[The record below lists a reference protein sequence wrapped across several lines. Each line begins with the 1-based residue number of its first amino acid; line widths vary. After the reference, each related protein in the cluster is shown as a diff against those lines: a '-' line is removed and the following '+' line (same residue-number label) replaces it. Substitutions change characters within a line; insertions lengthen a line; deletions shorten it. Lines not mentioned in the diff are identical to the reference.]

1 MDNQEELSKV
11 KKNFLKSKIKNILLY
26 KGQESKGEFLEI
38 INENLNDNDNIKY
51 IIKIISYY
59 SKNSINNEMRIN
71 CFEFF
76 TELIKNISNNNIII
90 CLTNILV
97 FMQENISILKIN
109 IIFEIMIGKLSH
121 IEIKTF
127 EILNGFCLL
136 NIKKNSNII
145 KKEALLCYQSLIKN
159 FNNLIPDNFKVRIIK
174 SFLDTITQILLN
186 KKNTFEDKYLLLL
199 IINDIICL
207 SKENSNLYIE
217 SILSSII
224 QDLSLNDDNIKII
237 ILDIINNIIKF
248 IPSKKNE
255 IRNIIFPYLN
265 RINDDNLTNNIIKRI
280 VYNIKTILELN
291 KTVNQQIL
299 KTKKSNKNQRNDG
312 KLKEKINNNYKN
324 GNKSFGSE
332 NCSNRNKNIK
342 CEIFVNKRYFP
353 INKLNANN
361 SFKLDKIKLS
371 TFRKEEDF
379 VNPIQ
384 QWYDFD
390 TDITNKNMKKERILS
405 SINIKESINN
415 NQINIINQKN
425 GEPKLD
431 LIMDEI
437 IKLSNNQNI
446 IAEKII
452 NLDRNTQ
459 KQISYF
465 EDRLYQLENKDIN
478 NDLNNKRYRILFPIN
493 DTNKKLIDFLIT
505 KNDDMSIYHLKSIN
519 DYEMEL
525 IDNNLIDEIV
535 DKLIYFF
542 EHNVHI
548 EESMTFIKKLFVKN
562 KKRFNFEQ
570 IKKLLASFDVLLS
583 SNSKL
588 SDQISFDIS
597 LIISSIN
604 SEKI

>member
-26 KGQESKGEFLEI
+26 KGQESKGEFLAI

-76 TELIKNISNNNIII
+76 KELIKNISNNNIII

-186 KKNTFEDKYLLLL
+186 KKNIFEDKYLLLL

-265 RINDDNLTNNIIKRI
+265 RINDNNLTNNIIKRI

-291 KTVNQQIL
+291 KTVNQEIL
-299 KTKKSNKNQRNDG
+299 KTKKSNINQRNDR
-312 KLKEKINNNYKN
+312 KLKEKINNNNKN

-361 SFKLDKIKLS
+361 SFKLDKIKLA

-390 TDITNKNMKKERILS
+390 TDITNKNMQKERILS

-465 EDRLYQLENKDIN
+465 EDRLHQLENKDIN

-604 SEKI
+604 AEKI

>member
-109 IIFEIMIGKLSH
+109 IIFEIMMRKLSH

-186 KKNTFEDKYLLLL
+186 KKNIFEDKYLLLL

-280 VYNIKTILELN
+280 VYNIKTILDLN
-291 KTVNQQIL
+291 KTVNQEIP
-299 KTKKSNKNQRNDG
+299 KTKKSNKNQRNDR

-332 NCSNRNKNIK
+332 KCSNRNKNIK

-361 SFKLDKIKLS
+361 SFKLDKIKLA

-604 SEKI
+604 AEKI

>member
-11 KKNFLKSKIKNILLY
+11 KKNFLKSKIKNILLN

-186 KKNTFEDKYLLLL
+186 KKNIFEDKYLLLL

-299 KTKKSNKNQRNDG
+299 KTKKSNKNQRNDR
-312 KLKEKINNNYKN
+312 KLKEKINNNFKN

-361 SFKLDKIKLS
+361 SFKLDKTKIG

-415 NQINIINQKN
+415 NQINIINQEN

-548 EESMTFIKKLFVKN
+548 KESMTFIKKLFVKN

-604 SEKI
+604 AEKI

>member
-186 KKNTFEDKYLLLL
+186 KKNIFEDKYLLLL

-493 DTNKKLIDFLIT
+493 DTNKKLINFLIT

-604 SEKI
+604 AEKI

>member
-26 KGQESKGEFLEI
+26 KGQESKVKFLEI

-186 KKNTFEDKYLLLL
+186 KKNIFEDKYLLLL

-291 KTVNQQIL
+291 KAMNQEIL

-312 KLKEKINNNYKN
+312 KLKEKINNNNKN
-324 GNKSFGSE
+324 GNKSFGSD

-604 SEKI
+604 AEKI

>member
-26 KGQESKGEFLEI
+26 KGQESKAEFLEI

-186 KKNTFEDKYLLLL
+186 KKNIFEDKYLLLL

-291 KTVNQQIL
+291 KAMNQEIL
-299 KTKKSNKNQRNDG
+299 KTKKSNKNQRNDR
-312 KLKEKINNNYKN
+312 KLKEKINNNNKN
-324 GNKSFGSE
+324 GNKSFGSD

-361 SFKLDKIKLS
+361 SFKLDKIKLA

-405 SINIKESINN
+405 SINN

-493 DTNKKLIDFLIT
+493 DTNKKLINFLIT

-542 EHNVHI
+542 EHNVNI
-548 EESMTFIKKLFVKN
+548 EESMTFIKKLFIKN

-604 SEKI
+604 AEKI

>member
-1 MDNQEELSKV
+1 MDNQEELSKI

-186 KKNTFEDKYLLLL
+186 KKNIFEDKYLLLL

-291 KTVNQQIL
+291 KAMNQEIL
-299 KTKKSNKNQRNDG
+299 KTKKSNKNQRNDR

-604 SEKI
+604 AEKI

>member
-26 KGQESKGEFLEI
+26 KGHESKSEFLEI

-186 KKNTFEDKYLLLL
+186 KKNIFEDKYLLLL

-291 KTVNQQIL
+291 KAMNQEIL

-332 NCSNRNKNIK
+332 NCSNHNKNIK

-361 SFKLDKIKLS
+361 SFKLDKTKIG

-384 QWYDFD
+384 KWYDFD

-493 DTNKKLIDFLIT
+493 DTNKKLINFLIT

-604 SEKI
+604 AEKI

>member
-109 IIFEIMIGKLSH
+109 IIFEIMMGKLSH

-186 KKNTFEDKYLLLL
+186 KKNIFEDKYLLLL

-265 RINDDNLTNNIIKRI
+265 RINDNNLTNNIIKRI

-291 KTVNQQIL
+291 KTVNQGIL

-361 SFKLDKIKLS
+361 SFKLDKIKLA

-384 QWYDFD
+384 LWYDFD

-604 SEKI
+604 AEKI

>member
-26 KGQESKGEFLEI
+26 KGQESKVKFLEI

-186 KKNTFEDKYLLLL
+186 KKNIFEDKYLLLL

-224 QDLSLNDDNIKII
+224 QDLSLNYDNIKII

-291 KTVNQQIL
+291 KAMNQEIL
-299 KTKKSNKNQRNDG
+299 KTKKSNKNQRNDR
-312 KLKEKINNNYKN
+312 KLKEKINNNNKN
-324 GNKSFGSE
+324 GNKSFGSD

-493 DTNKKLIDFLIT
+493 DTNKKLINFLIT

-604 SEKI
+604 AEKI

>member
-159 FNNLIPDNFKVRIIK
+159 CNNLIPDNFKVRIIK

-186 KKNTFEDKYLLLL
+186 KKNIFEDKYLLLL

-291 KTVNQQIL
+291 KAMNQEIL
-299 KTKKSNKNQRNDG
+299 KTKKSNKNQRNDR
-312 KLKEKINNNYKN
+312 KLKEKINNNNKN
-324 GNKSFGSE
+324 GNKSFGSD

-361 SFKLDKIKLS
+361 SFKLDKTKIG

-493 DTNKKLIDFLIT
+493 DTNKKLINFLIT

-604 SEKI
+604 AEKI

>member
-76 TELIKNISNNNIII
+76 KELIKNISNNNIII

-186 KKNTFEDKYLLLL
+186 KKNIFEDKYLLLL

-265 RINDDNLTNNIIKRI
+265 RINDNNLTNNIIKRI

-299 KTKKSNKNQRNDG
+299 KTKKSNKNQRNDR

-604 SEKI
+604 AEKI

>member
-26 KGQESKGEFLEI
+26 KGQESKVKFLEI

-71 CFEFF
+71 CFDFF
-76 TELIKNISNNNIII
+76 IELIKNISNNNIII

-186 KKNTFEDKYLLLL
+186 KKNIFEDKYLLLL

-291 KTVNQQIL
+291 KAMNQEIL
-299 KTKKSNKNQRNDG
+299 KTKKSNKNQRNDR
-312 KLKEKINNNYKN
+312 KLKEKINNNNKN
-324 GNKSFGSE
+324 GNKSFGSD

-604 SEKI
+604 AEKI

>member
-26 KGQESKGEFLEI
+26 KGQESKVKFLEI

-76 TELIKNISNNNIII
+76 KELIKNISNNNIII

-109 IIFEIMIGKLSH
+109 IIFEIMMGKLSH

-186 KKNTFEDKYLLLL
+186 KKNIFEDKYLLLL

-265 RINDDNLTNNIIKRI
+265 RINDNNLTNNIIKRI

-291 KTVNQQIL
+291 KAMNQEIL
-299 KTKKSNKNQRNDG
+299 KTKKSNKNQRNDR
-312 KLKEKINNNYKN
+312 KLKEKINNNNKN
-324 GNKSFGSE
+324 GNKSFGSD

-361 SFKLDKIKLS
+361 SFKLDKIKLA

-493 DTNKKLIDFLIT
+493 DTNKKLINFLIT

-604 SEKI
+604 AEKI

>member
-26 KGQESKGEFLEI
+26 KGQESKVKFLEI

-109 IIFEIMIGKLSH
+109 IIFEIMMGKLSH

-186 KKNTFEDKYLLLL
+186 KKNIFEDKYLLLL

-291 KTVNQQIL
+291 KAMNQQIL
-299 KTKKSNKNQRNDG
+299 KTKKMNK
-312 KLKEKINNNYKN
+312 KEKINNNYKN

-361 SFKLDKIKLS
+361 SFKLDKIKLA

-465 EDRLYQLENKDIN
+465 EDRLHQLENKDIN

-493 DTNKKLIDFLIT
+493 DTNKKLINFLIT

-604 SEKI
+604 AEKI

>member
-26 KGQESKGEFLEI
+26 KGQESKVKFLEI

-145 KKEALLCYQSLIKN
+145 KKEALLCYQSLIIN

-186 KKNTFEDKYLLLL
+186 KKNIFEDKYLLLL

-291 KTVNQQIL
+291 KAMNQEIL

-324 GNKSFGSE
+324 GNKSFGSD

-361 SFKLDKIKLS
+361 SFKLDKIKLA

-604 SEKI
+604 AEKI

>member
-26 KGQESKGEFLEI
+26 KGQKSKGEFLEI

-186 KKNTFEDKYLLLL
+186 KKNIFEDKYLLLL

-217 SILSSII
+217 SILFSII

-361 SFKLDKIKLS
+361 SFKLDKIKLA

-493 DTNKKLIDFLIT
+493 DTNKKLINFLIT

-604 SEKI
+604 AEKI

>member
-26 KGQESKGEFLEI
+26 KGQESKVKFLEI

-186 KKNTFEDKYLLLL
+186 KKNIFEDKYLLLL

-299 KTKKSNKNQRNDG
+299 KTKKSNKNQRNDR
-312 KLKEKINNNYKN
+312 KLKETINNNYKN

-390 TDITNKNMKKERILS
+390 TDITFKNMKKERILS

-604 SEKI
+604 AEKI

>member
-26 KGQESKGEFLEI
+26 KGQESKVKFLEI

-71 CFEFF
+71 CFDFF
-76 TELIKNISNNNIII
+76 IELIKNISNNNIII

-186 KKNTFEDKYLLLL
+186 KKNIFEDKYLLLL

-265 RINDDNLTNNIIKRI
+265 RINDNNLTNNIIKRI

-361 SFKLDKIKLS
+361 SFKLDKIKLA

-604 SEKI
+604 AEKI

>member
-186 KKNTFEDKYLLLL
+186 KKNIFEDKYLLLL

-361 SFKLDKIKLS
+361 SFKLDKIKLA

-405 SINIKESINN
+405 SIHIKESINN

-604 SEKI
+604 AEKI

>member
-26 KGQESKGEFLEI
+26 KGQESKVKFLEI

-109 IIFEIMIGKLSH
+109 IIFEIMMGKLSH

-186 KKNTFEDKYLLLL
+186 KKNIFEDKYLLLL

-265 RINDDNLTNNIIKRI
+265 RINDNNLTNNIIKRI

-299 KTKKSNKNQRNDG
+299 KTKKSNKNQRNDR

-361 SFKLDKIKLS
+361 SFKLDKTKIG

-604 SEKI
+604 AEKI

>member
-1 MDNQEELSKV
+1 M
-11 KKNFLKSKIKNILLY
+11 
-26 KGQESKGEFLEI
+26 EI

-186 KKNTFEDKYLLLL
+186 KKNIFEDKYLLLL

-265 RINDDNLTNNIIKRI
+265 RINDNNLTNNTIKRI
-280 VYNIKTILELN
+280 VYNIKTIFELN

-312 KLKEKINNNYKN
+312 KLKEKINNNNKN
-324 GNKSFGSE
+324 GNKSFGSD

-478 NDLNNKRYRILFPIN
+478 NDLNNKRSRILFPIN
-493 DTNKKLIDFLIT
+493 DTNKKLINFLIT

-542 EHNVHI
+542 ENNVHI

-604 SEKI
+604 AEKI

>member
-109 IIFEIMIGKLSH
+109 IIFEIMMGKLSH

-186 KKNTFEDKYLLLL
+186 KKNIFEDKYLLLL

-361 SFKLDKIKLS
+361 SFKLDKTKIG

-384 QWYDFD
+384 LWYDFD

-604 SEKI
+604 AEKI

>member
-26 KGQESKGEFLEI
+26 KGQESKVKFLEI

-145 KKEALLCYQSLIKN
+145 KKEALLCYQSLIIN

-186 KKNTFEDKYLLLL
+186 KKNIFEDKYLLLL

-361 SFKLDKIKLS
+361 SFKLDKIKLA

-604 SEKI
+604 AEKI

>member
-1 MDNQEELSKV
+1 MDNQEELSKI

-26 KGQESKGEFLEI
+26 KGQESKGEFLKI

-145 KKEALLCYQSLIKN
+145 IKEALLCYQSLVKN

-174 SFLDTITQILLN
+174 SFLDTITQIILN
-186 KKNTFEDKYLLLL
+186 KKNIFENKYLLLL

-299 KTKKSNKNQRNDG
+299 KTKKSNKNQRNDR

-361 SFKLDKIKLS
+361 SFKLDKIKLA

-493 DTNKKLIDFLIT
+493 GTNKKLIDFLIT
-505 KNDDMSIYHLKSIN
+505 KNNDMSIYHLKSIN

-604 SEKI
+604 AEKI

>member
-186 KKNTFEDKYLLLL
+186 KKNIFEDKYLLLL

-265 RINDDNLTNNIIKRI
+265 RINDNNLTNNIIKRI
-280 VYNIKTILELN
+280 VYNIKTILDLN

-361 SFKLDKIKLS
+361 SFKLDKIKLA

-493 DTNKKLIDFLIT
+493 DTNKKLINFLIT

-548 EESMTFIKKLFVKN
+548 EESMTFIKKLFIKN

-604 SEKI
+604 AEKI

>member
-26 KGQESKGEFLEI
+26 KGQESKVKFLEI

-186 KKNTFEDKYLLLL
+186 KKNIFEDKYLLLL

-291 KTVNQQIL
+291 KKVNQEIL

-415 NQINIINQKN
+415 NQINIINQKS

-465 EDRLYQLENKDIN
+465 EDRLHQLENKDIN

-493 DTNKKLIDFLIT
+493 DTNKKLINFLIT

-604 SEKI
+604 AEKI

>member
-26 KGQESKGEFLEI
+26 KGHESKSEFLEI

-76 TELIKNISNNNIII
+76 KELIKNISNNNIII

-186 KKNTFEDKYLLLL
+186 KKNIFEDKYLLLL

-291 KTVNQQIL
+291 KAMNQEIL

-312 KLKEKINNNYKN
+312 KLKEKINNNNKN

-342 CEIFVNKRYFP
+342 CEIFVNKRNFP

-361 SFKLDKIKLS
+361 SFKLDKIKLA

-390 TDITNKNMKKERILS
+390 TDITNKNMQKERILS
-405 SINIKESINN
+405 SINIKETINN

-604 SEKI
+604 AEKI

>member
-76 TELIKNISNNNIII
+76 KELIKNISNNNIII

-186 KKNTFEDKYLLLL
+186 KKNIFEDKYLLLL

-291 KTVNQQIL
+291 KAMNQEIL
-299 KTKKSNKNQRNDG
+299 KTKKSNKNQRNDR
-312 KLKEKINNNYKN
+312 KLKEKINNNNKN
-324 GNKSFGSE
+324 GNKSFGSD

-493 DTNKKLIDFLIT
+493 DTNKKLINFLIT

-519 DYEMEL
+519 DYEMKL

-588 SDQISFDIS
+588 SDQITFDIS

-604 SEKI
+604 AEKI

>member
-26 KGQESKGEFLEI
+26 KGQESKVKFLEI

-186 KKNTFEDKYLLLL
+186 KKNIFEDKYLLLL

-312 KLKEKINNNYKN
+312 KLKEKINNNNKN
-324 GNKSFGSE
+324 GNKSFGSD

-361 SFKLDKIKLS
+361 SFKLDKIKLA

-390 TDITNKNMKKERILS
+390 TDITIKNMKKERILS

-493 DTNKKLIDFLIT
+493 DTNKKLINFLIT

-604 SEKI
+604 AEKI

>member
-90 CLTNILV
+90 SLTNILV

-186 KKNTFEDKYLLLL
+186 KKNIFEDKYLLLL

-291 KTVNQQIL
+291 KTVNQEIL

-361 SFKLDKIKLS
+361 SFKLDKTKIG

-604 SEKI
+604 AEKI

>member
-186 KKNTFEDKYLLLL
+186 KKNIFEDKYLLLL

-265 RINDDNLTNNIIKRI
+265 RINDNNLTNNIIKRI

-291 KTVNQQIL
+291 KTVNQEIL

-361 SFKLDKIKLS
+361 SFKLDKTKIG

-384 QWYDFD
+384 LWYDFD

-493 DTNKKLIDFLIT
+493 DTNKKLINFLIT

-604 SEKI
+604 AEKI

>member
-1 MDNQEELSKV
+1 MDNQEELSKI

-76 TELIKNISNNNIII
+76 KELIKNISNNNIII

-109 IIFEIMIGKLSH
+109 IIFEIMMGKLSH

-186 KKNTFEDKYLLLL
+186 KKNIFEDKYLLLL

-265 RINDDNLTNNIIKRI
+265 RINDNNLTNNIIKRI

-361 SFKLDKIKLS
+361 SFKLDKTKIG

-384 QWYDFD
+384 LWYDFD

-493 DTNKKLIDFLIT
+493 DTNKKLINFLIT

-604 SEKI
+604 AEKI

>member
-186 KKNTFEDKYLLLL
+186 KKNIFEDKYLLLL

-265 RINDDNLTNNIIKRI
+265 RISDNNLTNNIIKRI

-291 KTVNQQIL
+291 KTVNQGIL
-299 KTKKSNKNQRNDG
+299 KTKKSNKNQRNDR

-361 SFKLDKIKLS
+361 SFKLDKIKLA

-384 QWYDFD
+384 LWYDFD

-604 SEKI
+604 AEKI

>member
-109 IIFEIMIGKLSH
+109 IIFEIMMGKLSH

-186 KKNTFEDKYLLLL
+186 KKNIFEDKYLLLL

-265 RINDDNLTNNIIKRI
+265 RINDNNLTNNIIKRI

-361 SFKLDKIKLS
+361 SFKLDKTKIG

-384 QWYDFD
+384 LWYDFD

-604 SEKI
+604 AEKI

>member
-186 KKNTFEDKYLLLL
+186 KKNIFEDKYLLLL

-280 VYNIKTILELN
+280 VYNIKTILDLN

-361 SFKLDKIKLS
+361 SFKLDKTKIG

-384 QWYDFD
+384 LWYDFD

-493 DTNKKLIDFLIT
+493 DTNKKLINFLIT

-604 SEKI
+604 AEKI